1 MNRKF
6 SLLIIV
12 TVVLSTLACGRF
24 TVKNNGPYPV
34 TVKVTLPGSAYGFKT
49 VWNSGSASWS
59 ALDYGDYRVDII
71 NDEDYI
77 ERLQN
82 LQTKIMDNIFT
93 DAAFEVTDPTR
104 LEEMVEILSNIQT
117 RMNDLA
123 SAAFLSCSGFIP
135 GTTISLYDADYEEID
150 VTVALSYDEAT
161 KTWSCSEVN
170 E

>member
-104 LEEMVEILSNIQT
+104 LEEMVEI
-117 RMNDLA
+117 
-123 SAAFLSCSGFIP
+123 P
-135 GTTISLYDADYEEID
+135 GTAVIKDGYLVPSDAPGFGLE
-150 VTVALSYDEAT
+150 VTREWLEGITV
-161 KTWSCSEVN
+161 
-170 E
+170 